1 MAVPFL
7 VAWRALKGYL
17 VPLFL
22 LFLHFGT
29 YFLPSVFCN
38 QHQLPPQMSS
48 IPFLPSPHPENISKD
63 LSESPALAMRVSEQA
78 RTCLAPARSRAAA
91 LHLARLTRDARS
103 CGWLR
108 LRAAGWELHSIATAT
123 TAVHTPRFYWQPL
136 DVPHVT
142 PWKKNCTSGEM
153 QNKTPPRPKGK
164 ILWGSA
170 SACVASNTS
179 PVAICCFYRTV
190 VTLK

>member
-48 IPFLPSPHPENISKD
+48 IPFLPSPHPESISKD

-108 LRAAGWELHSIATAT
+108 LRAAGWELHCIAIAT
-123 TAVHTPRFYWQPL
+123 TAVHTPHFYWQPL

-142 PWKKNCTSGEM
+142 PRKKIAQVEKCKIKHLQGQKEKYCGDLHLHVSP
-153 QNKTPPRPKGK
+153 QILPP
-164 ILWGSA
+164 WQFA
-170 SACVASNTS
+170 A
-179 PVAICCFYRTV
+179 FTV
-190 VTLK
+190 QW